1 MKPLVSLMI
10 LGALICTPIARA
22 VVSADKIHVVDSR
35 KTQIYMKDGVFT
47 GGNRDT
53 EAAVIRDIR
62 RANNAGYER
71 IVLDIDSA
79 KIPYYQVAVD
89 PGQKRITLTVFGDP
103 TLSFHAPEVVKAF
116 QKSSTV
122 SRVDLYPKVDGTT
135 FNMVL
140 QLKGASPIE
149 VFELS
154 SPNRIIFDVK
164 TAMNSSSEPK
174 PVTRFVGKKTKVK
187 KAVEATQVYPAESD
201 AASDEE
207 PAVSH
212 TDESAPE

>member
-1 MKPLVSLMI
+1 MKSLVWLVGFSAI
-10 LGALICTPIARA
+10 SAQTAFA
-22 VVSADKIHVVDSR
+22 AVSADRIHNVDSR

-47 GGNRDT
+47 GGHRDI

-89 PGQKRITLTVFGDP
+89 PALKRVTLTVFGDP
-103 TLSFHAPEVVKAF
+103 TLSFQAPEVVKAF
-116 QKSSTV
+116 QKSATV
-122 SRVDLYPKVDGTT
+122 SRVDLYPKVDGST

-140 QLKGASPIE
+140 QLKGSSPIE
-149 VFELS
+149 VFELG
-154 SPNRIIFDVK
+154 SPNRIIFDLKV
-164 TAMNSSSEPK
+164 ASNISSESK
-174 PVTRFVGKKTKVK
+174 PVTHFVGKKK
-187 KAVEATQVYPAESD
+187 KAKKVENTQVYPAESD
-201 AASDEE
+201 AVSDGE
-207 PAVSH
+207 SINTH